1 MQYMISYVCR
11 HILCDIYRR
20 QIPVKLIGKK
30 LPHTHFFR
38 KVCNFLSWGRITSG
52 TIRFFQSWYHMY
64 WWTFLVLVVYSPN
77 STVYEYIDNQLGKW
91 FLTQC
96 CNISSPAKLILVFI
110 YALYLIYHSK
120 LFPHP
125 LPVHLHL
132 WYTFSTNL

>member
-1 MQYMISYVCR
+1 
-11 HILCDIYRR
+11 
-20 QIPVKLIGKK
+20 
-30 LPHTHFFR
+30 
-38 KVCNFLSWGRITSG
+38 
-52 TIRFFQSWYHMY
+52 MY

-125 LPVHLHL
+125 LPVHIHL
-132 WYTFSTNL
+132 WYPFRTDLYNYQPPYSLLLIHHKLIQSHPIQLHHTQYLHFICNESYGSEWKIYHKICVGSVSSVFSN